1 MRTKQTE
8 RRIKLRLDF
17 DKRGRIEDSLKPV
30 VEVANEKVIPLMKEL
45 NFDVSSVE
53 KILRYTSNSDL
64 LKNDYVVR
72 ELELSGVEN
81 DYLQGIVGREVGA
94 KFEELFLVYPYDDK
108 ETEYSELLKMDK
120 SGNLFFEQHDVIETA
135 TIYIEGAE
143 LEAYDRHQEA
153 VKAMNKFFNGKAP
166 ASLNNYF
173 ISDNGVIRAGT
184 LVSYTYY
191 K

>member
-17 DKRGRIEDSLKPV
+17 DKRGRIEDSLNRV
-30 VEVANEKVIPLMKEL
+30 IEVANEKVIPLMKEL

-53 KILRYTSNSDL
+53 KILRYASNSDL

-81 DYLQGIVGREVGA
+81 DFLQGIFRREIGG
-94 KFEELFLVYPYDDK
+94 KFDELFLLYPYDDK
-108 ETEYSELLKMDK
+108 ETEFNYLLKMDK
-120 SGNLFFEQHDVIETA
+120 NGNLFFKQQDVIDTA
-135 TIYIEGAE
+135 TVYVEGAE

-153 VKAMNKFFNGKAP
+153 VNAMNEFFKGKAP

-173 ISDNGVIRAGT
+173 ISENGVIKAGT
-184 LVSYTYY
+184 LVGYTNY

>member
-17 DKRGRIEDSLKPV
+17 DKRGRIEDSLNRV
-30 VEVANEKVIPLMKEL
+30 IEVANEKVIPLMKEL

-64 LKNDYVVR
+64 LKNDYVVK

-81 DYLQGIVGREVGA
+81 DFLQGIVKREFGA
-94 KFEELFLVYPYDDK
+94 KFEELFLLHPYDDK
-108 ETEYSELLKMDK
+108 ETEFSELLKMGKD
-120 SGNLFFEQHDVIETA
+120 GNLFFKQQDVIDTA
-135 TIYIEGAE
+135 TVYVEGAE

-153 VKAMNKFFNGKAP
+153 VNAMNKFFNGKAP

-184 LVSYTYY
+184 LVGYANF